1 MSINGENTQRPTL
14 NHLQQ
19 WMQAV
24 ITHPG
29 GFAPG
34 LASTEAQRSIRLDA
48 NALNE
53 VITSSARL
61 SAAQH
66 LAIYCRSYHARLLQC
81 FQSMFPSLLYA
92 LGEDLFSRFAF
103 DYLQHYPPQSYT
115 LDQLADGFPR
125 HLAETSPNANAAL
138 DQRESWPDFIIELA
152 TLELAFLKVYDGPGI
167 EAQLLPESRTMGALS
182 AEHFLALRPVPAP
195 CLRLFTFRYPVRDYF
210 LAARH
215 KEMPQLPAPAETF
228 VAMTRRN
235 YRVALHELTSSQ
247 YVFLEALS
255 DGHTVDQ
262 ALNSATFSAAAK
274 PELIE
279 TVRDWLSDWV
289 NIGYF
294 ASVEV
299 QVRNSFS

>member
-1 MSINGENTQRPTL
+1 MSINGETTRRPTL

-34 LASTEAQRSIRLDA
+34 LASIEAQRSLSLEADS
-48 NALNE
+48 LND
-53 VITSSARL
+53 VITPSARL
-61 SAAQH
+61 SGAQH
-66 LAIYCRSYHARLLQC
+66 LAIYCRSYRARLLQC

-103 DYLQHYPPQSYT
+103 DYLQHYPPHSYT

-125 HLAETSPNANAAL
+125 HLAETSPNANAPV

-152 TLELAFLKVYDGPGI
+152 TLELAFLKVYDGPGT
-167 EAQLLPESRTMGALS
+167 ESQSLPDPRTMRALS

-195 CLRLFTFRYPVRDYF
+195 CLRLFTFRYPVRNYF
-210 LAARH
+210 LNARQ
-215 KEMPQLPAPAETF
+215 KQMPQLPAPAETF

-235 YRVALHELTSSQ
+235 YRVVLHELTSSQ
-247 YVFLEALS
+247 YAFLAVVS
-255 DGHTVDQ
+255 GRYTVDQ
-262 ALNSATFSAAAK
+262 ALNSPTFSAATK
-274 PELIE
+274 TESIE
-279 TVRDWLSDWV
+279 TVRGWLCDWV
-289 NIGYF
+289 NIGCF
-294 ASVEV
+294 LSVEV
-299 QVRNSFS
+299 